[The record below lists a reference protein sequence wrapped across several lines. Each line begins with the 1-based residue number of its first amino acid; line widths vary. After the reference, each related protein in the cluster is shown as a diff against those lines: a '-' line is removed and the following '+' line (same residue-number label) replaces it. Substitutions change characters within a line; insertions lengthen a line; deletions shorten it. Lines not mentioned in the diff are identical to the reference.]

1 MKTITSLG
9 MRLGALALWVLPL
22 PAAMLHLTVTDPD
35 GQALPGVNV
44 VADAAVGG
52 ATNLEGLA
60 ILNGI
65 SGHVDLELTCV
76 GFEPLTL
83 HLDLP
88 LDGHVERRAVLQPT
102 TWRLQDLT
110 ITTRRTDGLDLRDG
124 RATEVLDAGAA
135 AALSLDGG
143 VRSALG
149 AVSGIDTR
157 PCGLCGSAGV
167 GLQGLDPNYTEIQVD
182 GLTLMTGVGALYGMD
197 GVGVGGLS
205 SLAVTRGA
213 VGAEEGAGAVA
224 GGVQLSSRRADGRDT
239 LQVRLSVG
247 DGWRHGAGITAGR
260 TLAGLPMLLNA
271 DWQADPQRI
280 DRNGDDLTDTPQLGR
295 LGGQL
300 GFGRAGHALAW
311 NVSVAGLGENRFA
324 GDTDWEDG
332 DQGLVYGRDI
342 ATRRAEVRASA
353 EGLWENG
360 ATWNLAG
367 AWVRH
372 HQDSWYGATAFDA
385 TQRRW
390 LTQAALTLPGT
401 TSTRLQAGWTDD
413 FYEDGL
419 GLPTD
424 RHDRVPHL
432 AASRNGMTGPV
443 SWEAGL
449 RAEKQQEGWIPL
461 ARGSVAVT
469 PTESTVLRF
478 SVGQGYRPITL
489 FSLDKAVHAGFDHV
503 DLPERLDPERS
514 LSLNLGLQQ
523 QRVLAGGRWQGNLG
537 LFAVEFRD
545 KAVLL
550 WQEEVGH
557 LSYGNA
563 ERAFSRGVE
572 ARGDLQ
578 TWNGWRLAAGA
589 TWSRVELKLPG
600 GWRAEEL
607 AGSWTANATLARQGL
622 LGLDHLGGQ
631 LRWRGTGPQEMP
643 EGRGRDKTPAWSVL
657 DLGLDWRA
665 WSWSLG
671 LDVENLLDYVQPDNP
686 LVHDANHEGMLDSA
700 LIYGPL
706 VGRRLRLRAEFA
718 F

>member
-1 MKTITSLG
+1 MNTITSLG
-9 MRLGALALWVLPL
+9 LRLGAVALWTLPL
-22 PAAMLHLTVTDPD
+22 PAAMLHLTVTDPA
-35 GQALPGVNV
+35 GKALPGVNV
-44 VADAAVGG
+44 VADASLGG
-52 ATNLEGLA
+52 ATNLEGQA

-65 SGHVDLELTCV
+65 SGLVQLRLSCVGYEPRTIQLEL
-76 GFEPLTL
+76 PR
-83 HLDLP
+83 
-88 LDGHVERRAVLQPT
+88 DGHVEHLAVLEPAT
-102 TWRLQDLT
+102 RKLDDLT
-110 ITTRRTDGLDLRDG
+110 ITARRTEGMDLREG
-124 RATEVLDAGAA
+124 RATEVMDAGEAA
-135 AALSLDGG
+135 TLSMDGG

-149 AVSGIDTR
+149 AFSGIDTR

-167 GLQGLDPNYTEIQVD
+167 GLQGLDPNYTEVQVD
-182 GLTLMTGVGALYGMD
+182 GLTLMSGVGALYGLD

-213 VGAEEGAGAVA
+213 VGASEGAGAVA
-224 GGVQLSSRRADGRDT
+224 GGVQLNTRRADGRDT

-247 DGWRHGAGITAGR
+247 DDWRHGAGLSAGR
-260 TLAGLPMLLNA
+260 SVAGLPVLLIA
-271 DWQADPQRI
+271 DWQADPRRI

-311 NVSVAGLGENRFA
+311 NVTAAGLGENRFA
-324 GDTDWEDG
+324 GDTGWEDG

-342 ATRRAEVRASA
+342 ATRRAELRGSA
-353 EGLWENG
+353 EGMWDSG
-360 ATWNLAG
+360 AGWSLAG

-390 LTQAALTLPGT
+390 LAQAALTLPGT
-401 TSTRLQAGWTDD
+401 TTTRLQAGWTDD

-432 AASRNGMTGPV
+432 AASRDGTAGPV

-449 RAEKQQEGWIPL
+449 RTERQEEGWIPL
-461 ARGSVAVT
+461 ARGSVALA
-469 PTESTVLRF
+469 PTESTVLRL
-478 SVGQGYRPITL
+478 SAGQGHRPITL
-489 FSLDKAVHAGFDHV
+489 FSLDKAVNAGFDHV
-503 DLPERLDPERS
+503 DLPERLEPERS
-514 LSLNLGLQQ
+514 LSLNLGLQHQ
-523 QRVLAGGRWQGNLG
+523 QVLAGGRWQGNLG
-537 LFAVEFRD
+537 LFAVEFQD
-545 KAVLL
+545 KAVLH
-550 WQEEVGH
+550 WQEEAGH
-557 LSYGNA
+557 LAYGNA
-563 ERAFSRGVE
+563 ERAYSRGVE
-572 ARGDLQ
+572 ARADWQ
-578 TWNGWRLAAGA
+578 AWNGWRMAAGA
-589 TWSRVELKLPG
+589 TWSRVELKLDE

-622 LGLDHLGGQ
+622 PGLEPLGAQ
-631 LRWRGTGPQEMP
+631 LRWRGYGPQELP
-643 EGRGRDKTPAWSVL
+643 EGRGRDKTPTWSVL

-665 WSWSLG
+665 VGWSLG

-686 LVHDANHEGMLDSA
+686 LVHGADHAGMLDSA

-706 VGRRLRLRAEFA
+706 MGRRLRLRAEFA